1 MSYNHHLYTPLELK
15 HIKHEEYYS
24 PTDLYMESAL
34 VSVVY
39 TVWGALVVLKWHEN
53 AKFAFLETY

>member
-1 MSYNHHLYTPLELK
+1 MALGPLRREDQTVSNECVKLAYELQPLELK

-34 VSVVY
+34 LFIQFGGLWWS
-39 TVWGALVVLKWHEN
+39 
-53 AKFAFLETY
+53 